1 MVTPHRSHLTH
12 VMLSPGFPQRNNPR
26 DWRERIRKRMTH
38 PDSPLWWRAEVVRPL
53 LPTAGHWRYRGCA
66 TNLWVMTGPISLVEA
81 KYLWIKAFL
90 KMPPLRGSI
99 RVKLAQPAS
108 QEIIHK
114 FVAHTDTNKSL
125 TDIGKRRYMLRF
137 ASRHQVMAILQD
149 ALF

>member
-1 MVTPHRSHLTH
+1 A
-12 VMLSPGFPQRNNPR
+12 
-26 DWRERIRKRMTH
+26 
-38 PDSPLWWRAEVVRPL
+38 DSARLWRAEVVRPL
-53 LPTAGHWRYRGCA
+53 LPAAGHWRYRGCA

-125 TDIGKRRYMLRF
+125 TDIGKRRYMLKF
-137 ASRHQVMAILQD
+137 ESRNKVMALTQITL
-149 ALF
+149 LYHSGW